1 VQGLEWW
8 LDAHISL
15 ASELLCLEQ
24 QLEALYDDAA
34 HTETMR
40 RLTAH
45 TEAVRDALYEL
56 YCDAADP
63 RMALHVGPG
72 APLEKQVRGTYAWCS
87 KVVALLTSVTSGLG
101 AGGPDWGAAKADFR
115 EATRSY
121 VAPNESLRDAV
132 RGLLIDFTSPVEPL
146 RNLQQDIEQL
156 FATTAELQGILAK
169 RFG

>member
-1 VQGLEWW
+1 MG
-8 LDAHISL
+8 L

-24 QLEALYDDAA
+24 LLDALYDDAA

-63 RMALHVGPG
+63 RMALLVGPG
-72 APLEKQVRGTYAWCS
+72 APLEKQVRGTYAWCLR
-87 KVVALLTSVTSGLG
+87 VVALLTSVTSGLG
-101 AGGPDWGAAKADFR
+101 AGSPDWSAAKAEFR

-121 VAPNESLRDAV
+121 VEPNESLRDGV
-132 RGLLIDFTSPVEPL
+132 RGLLIDFSSPVEPL
-146 RNLQQDIEQL
+146 RNLQQDVEQL
-156 FATTAELQGILAK
+156 FATTTELQTTLAK